1 MRSSSRYKTD
11 IMERVLS
18 QCGSG
23 ELVTLALVDYISAAR
38 EIEKMVIKLDSIYPV
53 QFKLRAAQD
62 TFIMMEGG
70 FQLVMST
77 TNPQTE
83 VFHSVLEK
91 VQVNTPVSWCSQMV
105 ITAKHDR
112 AIKDMMQFLQET
124 LNKDKNSAL
133 FRIYQEFETWDI
145 WPGEK
150 YINFT
155 TRFSA
160 KWQKKSDLD
169 ISDM

>member
-1 MRSSSRYKTD
+1 
-11 IMERVLS
+11 MERVLS

-23 ELVTLALVDYISAAR
+23 ELVTLAILVDYISAAR

-91 VQVNTPVSWCSQMV
+91 VNTPVTWCSQMV

-112 AIKDMMQFLQET
+112 AIKDVLQFLQET
-124 LNKDKNSAL
+124 LNTAKYYAL
-133 FRIYQEFETWDI
+133 FRTYQEFETWDI

>member
-1 MRSSSRYKTD
+1 
-11 IMERVLS
+11 
-18 QCGSG
+18 
-23 ELVTLALVDYISAAR
+23 
-38 EIEKMVIKLDSIYPV
+38 
-53 QFKLRAAQD
+53 
-62 TFIMMEGG
+62 
-70 FQLVMST
+70 
-77 TNPQTE
+77 
-83 VFHSVLEK
+83 
-91 VQVNTPVSWCSQMV
+91 MV

-112 AIKDMMQFLQET
+112 AIKDVMQFLQET
-124 LNKDKNSAL
+124 LNTAKYYAL
-133 FRIYQEFETWDI
+133 FRTYQEFETRDI